1 MKSEKFEDFSDPKN
15 PKGFL
20 RFAHLADCHLGG
32 WKDPK
37 LESLNLQSF
46 IYAIDK
52 CIKEKVDFI
61 LIAGD
66 LFDTALPSVD
76 ILKTAIAEFRKLNEQ
91 KIKCYIIQGS
101 HDYSLSGKS
110 FVDVIES
117 AGLCINVKDGLET
130 PEFVIHGIEGK
141 KGGLE
146 KNNISELKINLNKD
160 SKLKILM
167 LHTTLT
173 EIKPKGMEFVES
185 TDAADLPGGFDYY
198 AAGHIHIVSELNI
211 QGKKIVYPGPLFP
224 NNLQELEE
232 LQEGSFYIV
241 ETQGKEF
248 KLRKE
253 SIKLREILPIA
264 IDLNGKDARICTEH
278 ILNEILKNNIND
290 KIIILR
296 LKGVLATGKTS
307 DIDFRRIELAL
318 QESFAVLRNTSDL
331 TTPELKLTIKTENK
345 DVNKIEEEI
354 VQEYGKKNLDY
365 ADFAK
370 KISELMNALSIEKQE
385 GEAVKTFEA
394 RLTGEV
400 SKIINLG

>member
-1 MKSEKFEDFSDPKN
+1 MK
-15 PKGFL
+15 
-20 RFAHLADCHLGG
+20 FAHLADCHLGG

-46 IYAIDK
+46 VYAIDK
-52 CIKEKVDFI
+52 CINEKVDFV

-66 LFDTALPSVD
+66 LFDTAMPSIDV
-76 ILKTAIAEFRKLNEQ
+76 LKTAIAEFRKLHEQ
-91 KIKCYIIQGS
+91 KIKCYIVQGS

-117 AGLCINVKDGLET
+117 AGLCINVREGLET
-130 PEFVIHGIEGK
+130 PELVIYGIEGK

-173 EIKPKGMEFVES
+173 EAKPKGMDFIES
-185 TDAADLPGGFDYY
+185 TDAKDLPDGFDYY

-211 QGKKIVYPGPLFP
+211 GGKKIVYPGPLFP

-232 LQEGSFYIV
+232 LKEGSFYIV
-241 ETQGKEF
+241 ESQGKEF
-248 KLRKE
+248 KLKKE
-253 SIKLREILPIA
+253 SISLKEILPITM
-264 IDLNGKDARICTEH
+264 DLDGEDARICTEH
-278 ILNEILKNNIND
+278 ILNEILKSNIND

-296 LKGVLATGKTS
+296 LKGTLSTGKTS
-307 DIDFRRIELAL
+307 DIDFKRIETAL
-318 QESFAVLRNTSDL
+318 QESFAVLRNTSEL
-331 TTPELKLTIKTENK
+331 TTPELKLTLKTENK

-370 KISELMNALSIEKQE
+370 KITELMNALAIEKQE
-385 GEAVKTFEA
+385 GETSKTFEA
-394 RLTGEV
+394 RLVGEV
-400 SKIINLG
+400 SKIINLGD